1 MSRQNIYEN
10 LSVSSVM
17 PEALMVD
24 MVDFL
29 TKNTPYLLDDVKKK
43 ETFKTRFVGQN
54 YISDIVH
61 RLSVLGK
68 EDLFALL
75 RLPTKTAS
83 LREAVDMT
91 FLPIDLL
98 QYEDKYPK
106 LEKSLKLFPMLKNKM
121 VINIT
126 DITKNTGEFSD
137 NSLFQYRLVRDLLS
151 RSFYTS
157 SGSAWLSPALVR
169 YTAKVYSMTI
179 AAGLARVFGLSPLV
193 QNFIQT
199 LFCAF
204 YITKMTSP
212 DIAPAFLKAQGKFMG
227 LAESNDITQI
237 LSFTKDVLGHQTP
250 LSLEDIFK
258 VIDHYDHDQL
268 KTNGISRLNRPI
280 LSLRFASLYPESH
293 FAVIAL
299 EYPPYFLFLMMLV
312 LSNVRIGLAF
322 PMKQMNLLKEG
333 HEVLES
339 LLKSPTL
346 FNNLTF

>member
-10 LSVSSVM
+10 ISVSSVM
-17 PEALMVD
+17 PEASMMD

-29 TKNTPYLLDDVKKK
+29 TRNTPYLLNDVKKK
-43 ETFKTRFVGQN
+43 EVFRTRFIGNN
-54 YISDIVH
+54 YITDIVH

-68 EDLFALL
+68 EDLFTLL

-83 LREAVDMT
+83 LKEAVDMT

-106 LEKSLKLFPMLKNKM
+106 FEKSLKLFPNLRNKM

-137 NSLFQYRLVRDLLS
+137 ISLFHYRLVRDFLS

-179 AAGLARVFGLSPLV
+179 ASGLARFFGLSPLV
-193 QNFIQT
+193 QNFVQT

-204 YITKMTSP
+204 YITKMTSV
-212 DIAPAFLKAQGKFMG
+212 DIAPAFLKAQGKFMN
-227 LAESNDITQI
+227 LPDTNDIVQI
-237 LSFTKDVLGHQTP
+237 LSFTKDVLGYQTP

-268 KTNGISRLNRPI
+268 KSNGISRLSRPI

-293 FAVIAL
+293 FSVIAL
-299 EYPPYFLFLMMLV
+299 EYPPYFLFLMILV

-333 HEVLES
+333 HEVMDT
-339 LLKSPTL
+339 LLKSPSL
-346 FNNLTF
+346 FNNLTL